1 MQTHINTFSTGF
13 VVVAVAVVVVVVVAA
28 TAHIFCSTGKRDIP
42 ILSSTSSN

>member
-13 VVVAVAVVVVVVVAA
+13 VVVAVAVVVVVVAA
-28 TAHIFCSTGKRDIP
+28 TAHIFCSKGKRDIP